1 MKLTLTHHAELRSA
15 QRSISEDEMQIL
27 FGIGMQIEQKGG
39 TSIITLVREES
50 GKWINEL
57 KMVLT
62 VLKNMRPDEGCKAIF
77 RRKVKAV
84 KRLIN
89 HLQSERLP
97 YFVINQEK
105 NTVITCGYNS
115 TRVKRNS

>member
-1 MKLTLTHHAELRSA
+1 MLLTHHAELRSA
-15 QRSISEDEMQIL
+15 QRSISKDEMLIL
-27 FGIGMQIEQKGG
+27 FGIGMQTEQRGG
-39 TSIITLVREES
+39 TSIITIVREES
-50 GKWINEL
+50 EKWISEL
-57 KMVLT
+57 KIVLT
-62 VLKNMRPDEGCKAIF
+62 VFKRMNPDKGYKAIY

-89 HLQSERLP
+89 HLQSNNLP

-105 NTVITCGYNS
+105 NTVITCGYQS